1 MNKFVNWVFNVVNVK
16 TEEFGEK
23 YKTTIR
29 LAENRYKK
37 LEDGSFEKTETVFI
51 DGVKW
56 NVPQELL
63 EKLQPG
69 TKVMVNGYLRYDE
82 WETEDG
88 SKRSKLYIQ
97 IERLKVLEVNKV
109 EEKKEQKKKRGRKKK
124 KETVDESVVF

>member
-1 MNKFVNWVFNVVNVK
+1 MNKFTNWIFNVVKVETK
-16 TEEFGEK
+16 EFGEK
-23 YKTTIR
+23 SKTTIR

-63 EKLQPG
+63 DKLQSG
-69 TKVMVNGYLRYDE
+69 TKIMVNGYLRYDE

-88 SKRSKLYIQ
+88 SKKAKLYIQ
-97 IERLKVLEVNKV
+97 IEKLKVLEIKRIEENK
-109 EEKKEQKKKRGRKKK
+109 EKRRKDR
-124 KETVDESVVF
+124 KETVEETAVF